1 MMTRGNECTPVARAN
16 RCTSTMKTA
25 RKLSSSI
32 RSVGRSISK
41 KFSLSKPQQ
50 QLQVVCPVD
59 AYPGKQIAIQ
69 TPDGQTLNVI
79 VPRSVMP
86 GMPFNVLY
94 TPVVQQPQNKS
105 PANQPKRSTPR
116 HTIRVAV
123 NAPATSKAGDIVTI
137 TYGRNKYNVKIP
149 DNCPPTSTFMA
160 DLPISTG
167 QFAERIEDLDDR
179 ALEAR
184 ELFHSFDHDHNGLLD
199 YEEFTDLL
207 NHLKMPKSIIC
218 EEIVRVD
225 MDHSH
230 SIDWQEFTI
239 YYNLLMERSSRGE
252 IKECLVHVVENPFP
266 GSLPDAT
273 QVVHLVVLDK
283 VGVALVSNDF
293 KKRVT
298 IQFNSISMHAKK
310 GVNEMKITLIEAKG
324 GKSFLLSFV
333 DKLQLD
339 KAMRE
344 LTHNMSSA
352 HDVKGQLVSKQEE
365 LRRLEAEIDK
375 RKKDLAEQMAV
386 SSATMITGQTASM
399 HTEARVEVLMK
410 NQQEAADQHSQ
421 AVIAET
427 ERKRSQLQ
435 QRLKRRR
442 QESQTQSKNNSIQK
456 SDKKQSL
463 ARRASVVRV
472 KGPKDFI

>member
-1 MMTRGNECTPVARAN
+1 MMTRGNECTPIARAN

-184 ELFHSFDHDHNGLLD
+184 ELFHSFDHDHNSAPATPTVLITCIAPLIVSTWVCVIYHHTTVIWILL
-199 YEEFTDLL
+199 
-207 NHLKMPKSIIC
+207 PIIPWSR
-218 EEIVRVD
+218 VRG
-225 MDHSH
+225 
-230 SIDWQEFTI
+230 II
-239 YYNLLMERSSRGE
+239 N
-252 IKECLVHVVENPFP
+252 
-266 GSLPDAT
+266 
-273 QVVHLVVLDK
+273 
-283 VGVALVSNDF
+283 
-293 KKRVT
+293 
-298 IQFNSISMHAKK
+298 
-310 GVNEMKITLIEAKG
+310 
-324 GKSFLLSFV
+324 FLF
-333 DKLQLD
+333 
-339 KAMRE
+339 
-344 LTHNMSSA
+344 
-352 HDVKGQLVSKQEE
+352 
-365 LRRLEAEIDK
+365 
-375 RKKDLAEQMAV
+375 
-386 SSATMITGQTASM
+386 
-399 HTEARVEVLMK
+399 
-410 NQQEAADQHSQ
+410 
-421 AVIAET
+421 
-427 ERKRSQLQ
+427 
-435 QRLKRRR
+435 
-442 QESQTQSKNNSIQK
+442 
-456 SDKKQSL
+456 
-463 ARRASVVRV
+463 
-472 KGPKDFI
+472 